1 MKIIRN
7 IFAGAL
13 LIMFAMS
20 VTAGEDEQMNGHMP
34 AFSDFDLDGD
44 GAIVE
49 QEFNKGHAKRMSER
63 AAEGHE
69 LKNAGK
75 CTFAGIDSDSDG
87 AVTPEEFKA
96 HKARHMG
103 KGKHKCKDKENCKHK
118 HMHKH
123 KHEMKEKTQDVS
135 EA

>member
-1 MKIIRN
+1 MKIARMF
-7 IFAGAL
+7 FATTL
-13 LIMFAMS
+13 LVMLAMNVS
-20 VTAGEDEQMNGHMP
+20 AGEGEKMKGQMP

-44 GAIVE
+44 GTIVE
-49 QEFNKGHAKRMSER
+49 QEFNEGHAKRMSER

-75 CTFAGIDSDSDG
+75 CTFADIDSDSDG
-87 AVTPEEFKA
+87 AITPEEFKA
-96 HKARHMG
+96 HKAEHVG

-123 KHEMKEKTQDVS
+123 GAKEKPEATS
-135 EA
+135 ET